1 LRERAEYQ
9 TIRRFVITSSPRSPL
24 LPFVSSTEFIESIW
38 NSPLRFSSAL
48 QASRLRPCTR
58 SQRRGRDMSVTCRG
72 WQHEAARETD
82 SCPRSGVRACAC
94 ARASSTHGG
103 GTSKRISRSCH
114 IAVPVSIWT
123 AIVSLSTLYRGSPR
137 EARAL
142 RAHIHA
148 LSDES

>member
-1 LRERAEYQ
+1 MGATCRRPAAVGSTKPRER
-9 TIRRFVITSSPRSPL
+9 
-24 LPFVSSTEFIESIW
+24 
-38 NSPLRFSSAL
+38 
-48 QASRLRPCTR
+48 
-58 SQRRGRDMSVTCRG
+58 
-72 WQHEAARETD
+72 D
-82 SCPRSGVRACAC
+82 SCPQSGVRACAC

-123 AIVSLSTLYRGSPR
+123 AIVSLSTLYQGSG